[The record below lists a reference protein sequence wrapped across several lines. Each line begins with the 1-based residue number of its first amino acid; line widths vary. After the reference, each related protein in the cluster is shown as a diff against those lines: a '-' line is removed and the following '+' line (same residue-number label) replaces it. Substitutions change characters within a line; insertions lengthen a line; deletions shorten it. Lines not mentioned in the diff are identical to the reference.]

1 MDERKTLYGVMAEFD
16 SPKELVA
23 ATRAAREAGFTRMD
37 GYSPFPIHEMD
48 HALGIKRTILPYL
61 IFTAGILG
69 GAGGFFLQYWTHA
82 INYPLNVGGRPYL
95 SIPSFI
101 PITFECI
108 VLAASLTAVVG
119 MILLNGLPQPYHPV
133 FNAPRFALASRDK
146 FFLAI
151 ESSDPK
157 FDYDETMQFL
167 QNLNAREVFD
177 VTEDEY

>member
-1 MDERKTLYGVMAEFD
+1 MDGRKTLYGVMAEFD
-16 SPKELVA
+16 SPRELVA
-23 ATRAAREAGFTRMD
+23 ASRAAREAGFTKMD

-48 HALGIKRTILPYL
+48 EALGIKRTILPYL
-61 IFTAGILG
+61 IFAAGILG
-69 GAGGFFLQYWTHA
+69 GVGGFGLQYYTHA
-82 INYPLNVGGRPYL
+82 IDYPLNVGGRPFL

-108 VLAASLTAVVG
+108 VLAAALTAVVG
-119 MILLNGLPQPYHPV
+119 MIILNGLPQPYHPV

-157 FDYDETMQFL
+157 FDHDETTQFL
-167 QNLNAREVFD
+167 QDLNAREVFD
-177 VTEDEY
+177 VTEDED